1 MHCSN
6 NQLQHFFYSSRVI
19 ANCCGVL
26 VYQSLCGCI
35 PEAIEALPLSNTPE
49 VLGLHAN
56 AEIGYYMQAV
66 RDMWVHLLELQPQTG
81 ACPV

>member
-1 MHCSN
+1 M
-6 NQLQHFFYSSRVI
+6 LW
-19 ANCCGVL
+19 CCG
-26 VYQSLCGCI
+26 YQSLCGCI
-35 PEAIEALPLSNTPE
+35 AEAIEALPLSNTPE

-81 ACPV
+81 EGPV